1 MPQLAGLSYNKDY
14 MKKVDYQTL
23 RLELDQILENLGQ
36 DEPDIEQAIKQYERG
51 IQLVKMCEEYVSD
64 ARNRV
69 VALKQQLD
77 N

>member
-1 MPQLAGLSYNKDY
+1 